1 MYSEEILLLKERQKD
16 KIKGDLNIKSRKSKK
31 GLGGKDLWRKKK
43 RGKTRKFVESI
54 ILFNF

>member
-43 RGKTRKFVESI
+43 KRKDKEICRINYFI
-54 ILFNF
+54 